1 MQLHGRVCTPRPS
14 AWPHGTLRGR
24 TIEVL
29 PPARPRR
36 SGWRVDLKSTA
47 NGRRRLQSVG
57 AGVGR
62 RRRSGATSCATIRL
76 PGKLP
81 TDEEVSK
88 RHFVNPRRQVRHM
101 VPRNLPPSSGA
112 DGICSHFRRR
122 PTPATTS
129 GAATNAPY
137 GRSPRP
143 VSLIG
148 RKLQASGDRERD
160 LALLGS
166 SVRRGGRVSR
176 EVVARAAVRHVAR
189 MAAGDPQPHAPHC
202 VPTPTVSMRCC
213 CSLINRSR

>member
-1 MQLHGRVCTPRPS
+1 MVSGMAACVTPWS
-14 AWPHGTLRGR
+14 
-24 TIEVL
+24 
-29 PPARPRR
+29 
-36 SGWRVDLKSTA
+36 
-47 NGRRRLQSVG
+47 RRRGPPTRAPSPERLAGRLEVDRRRRPTALSVG

-62 RRRSGATSCATIRL
+62 RRRSGATSCATIRSA
-76 PGKLP
+76 GQLP
-81 TDEEVSK
+81 TDKEVSK

-101 VPRNLPPSSGA
+101 VPRNLPPGSGA
-112 DGICSHFRRR
+112 GGICSHFRRR

-189 MAAGDPQPHAPHC
+189 MAAGDPPHAPHC
-202 VPTPTVSMRCC
+202 VPTPTVPMRCC